1 MIHCSHS
8 ALLIEDSVLLVK
20 NSARSITVLS
30 IQLIISM
37 ENSATTA
44 SGVNY
49 PKYDLGDELSPQ
61 IESAIR
67 TASIHIAIFSSNYAQ
82 SRWCLDELLLMLQ
95 CGSRI
100 IPVFYDVKPF
110 ELKWMDKDGAY
121 ARAFRIHEQKQ
132 RYGFQTL
139 EMWKQA
145 LKTVSFRIG
154 CELDACNGDEGLLL
168 EKIVR
173 SVLKWVKKVPLDVAK
188 YPVGLDEMVQHFE
201 NSMLKQSSEPVKV
214 VGIVGCGGAGKS
226 TLAKQL
232 YNCKRGEYDGSC
244 FLFDVREAATKNSLD
259 ALQSKL
265 VKDLKHVDI
274 PIYSPSEGKEI
285 LRSHLFSCHALI
297 VLDYVDHE
305 DHLDAL
311 LVTAVLR
318 SGSLVLVTSRDKG
331 LLRRSGIS
339 FLYEIKGL
347 NEEHAQE
354 LFCWHAFLQ
363 RRPLKGFEE
372 LVKEFLIACHGLP
385 LSLKVLGALL
395 CENNDKCDKEMFL
408 DIACFFIGENRSLA
422 TRIWDGSGWRGCYGL
437 QALEQKCLIE
447 IDDNNR
453 LQMHDHLRDLGRH
466 IVDEECSGFPLH
478 CSRLWRPN
486 DISNLLKQR
495 TGTVEVRGIRM
506 ATPRHTR
513 NSLSPEPQSFPW
525 HAYLIELFGNCAEYC
540 SHWSV
545 FNGSSLRIRGLQLLV
560 VEVEDDCLKGMLN
573 NVGGNLV
580 WLRWYN
586 CPYKSIPSWLS
597 MEKLRV
603 LELIDGHFETFWCNS
618 SQILPN
624 SFGNLIALEDL
635 TFSGCKALII
645 STDILRNISTL
656 EYLNFED
663 CQNLQVLPPQLAYQR
678 CLKELNLCGTL
689 LKELPD
695 EIGELTNLE
704 VLKVGSPLLT
714 TLPSS
719 LGKLCGLI
727 HLGLHRCTG
736 LKCLPNSVGS
746 LKDLAELV
754 ILSSGVEYLPQG
766 VAEMRNLEYL
776 NVSICPLRKEPFTD
790 LEESMFRLQ
799 NLDLSLTKLSK
810 VSIPSNVCPILKT
823 LDLKYC
829 RDLVE
834 VEALPTTLSSLA
846 LNGCSAL
853 KRIAGLRG
861 LGKLRRLDISNC
873 KMLEE
878 LPSLEDMVSLE
889 ELRAFWCYKLKTI
902 QGLQQLVKLLKVD
915 VRECRELEELRG
927 F

>member
-1 MIHCSHS
+1 
-8 ALLIEDSVLLVK
+8 
-20 NSARSITVLS
+20 
-30 IQLIISM
+30 
-37 ENSATTA
+37 
-44 SGVNY
+44 
-49 PKYDLGDELSPQ
+49 
-61 IESAIR
+61 
-67 TASIHIAIFSSNYAQ
+67 
-82 SRWCLDELLLMLQ
+82 MLQ
-95 CGSRI
+95 SGSTI

-110 ELKWMDKDGAY
+110 ELRWMDKDGAY

-132 RYGFQTL
+132 TYGSQIL
-139 EMWKQA
+139 EKWKQA
-145 LKTVSFRIG
+145 LNTVSFRIG
-154 CELDACNGDEGLLL
+154 CELDACNGTAPGEDR
-168 EKIVR
+168 IVR

-188 YPVGLDEMVQHFE
+188 YPVGLDEMVQQFE
-201 NSMLKQSSEPVKV
+201 NSILLKQSSETVKV
-214 VGIVGCGGAGKS
+214 VGIVGCGGAGKT

-274 PIYSPSEGKEI
+274 PTYSSSEGKEI

-297 VLDYVDHE
+297 VLDDVDQE

-395 CENNDKCDKEMFL
+395 CENNDKFYWKFQLEKISKILHPDIKMKLKVSYDALDRCDKEMFL

-466 IVDEECSGFPLH
+466 IVDEECLGFPLH

-506 ATPRHTR
+506 ATPRHAR
-513 NSLSPEPQSFPW
+513 NSLSPWPQSFPW
-525 HAYLIELFGNCAEYC
+525 HPYLIQLLENCAEYC
-540 SHWSV
+540 SHLSV

-560 VEVEDDCLKGMLN
+560 VEVDEDCLKGMLN
-573 NVGGNLV
+573 NVEGNLV

-618 SQILPN
+618 SQGPIQ
-624 SFGNLIALEDL
+624 
-635 TFSGCKALII
+635 
-645 STDILRNISTL
+645 LR
-656 EYLNFED
+656 
-663 CQNLQVLPPQLAYQR
+663 
-678 CLKELNLCGTL
+678 ELNILNSIGRFPKSIGK
-689 LKELPD
+689 LKNLEKLGLSENSLTSLPD
-695 EIGELTNLE
+695 ELCC
-704 VLKVGSPLLT
+704 LK
-714 TLPSS
+714 
-719 LGKLCGLI
+719 
-727 HLGLHRCTG
+727 
-736 LKCLPNSVGS
+736 S
-746 LKDLAELV
+746 LKH
-754 ILSSGVEYLPQG
+754 
-766 VAEMRNLEYL
+766 LE
-776 NVSICPLRKEPFTD
+776 LRK
-790 LEESMFRLQ
+790 
-799 NLDLSLTKLSK
+799 
-810 VSIPSNVCPILKT
+810 
-823 LDLKYC
+823 
-829 RDLVE
+829 
-834 VEALPTTLSSLA
+834 
-846 LNGCSAL
+846 
-853 KRIAGLRG
+853 
-861 LGKLRRLDISNC
+861 
-873 KMLEE
+873 
-878 LPSLEDMVSLE
+878 
-889 ELRAFWCYKLKTI
+889 
-902 QGLQQLVKLLKVD
+902 
-915 VRECRELEELRG
+915 
-927 F
+927 